1 MKQWSIN
8 QVINHSGRTIL
19 VCIVVTILLG
29 LGIRFLVM
37 DDDMMKML
45 PKNLESKISWDTV
58 QNEFGSS
65 EIIFIAFGQSEESIY
80 NQKALSDLW
89 VLSENLKKLDVVDK
103 ITNISTST
111 SIAQHDGFMEI
122 NDLQSS
128 KELSENEIIEIK
140 TYLDKNIQLKKQ
152 LVSRNENYLLTI
164 IQPSSKVG
172 LDRFRNDVVQV
183 SDSLLIGYELHY
195 GGTAYVTGSVPQM
208 IRDDVRSLIK
218 IGLIIMIA
226 ILLINLRS
234 IKAVLMVLFV
244 IVCSLISMMGFMGWA
259 YKIR

>member
-1 MKQWSIN
+1 
-8 QVINHSGRTIL
+8 
-19 VCIVVTILLG
+19 
-29 LGIRFLVM
+29 
-37 DDDMMKML
+37 MMKML

-164 IQPSSKVG
+164 IQPSGKV
-172 LDRFRNDVVQV
+172 F
-183 SDSLLIGYELHY
+183 
-195 GGTAYVTGSVPQM
+195 
-208 IRDDVRSLIK
+208 
-218 IGLIIMIA
+218 
-226 ILLINLRS
+226 
-234 IKAVLMVLFV
+234 F
-244 IVCSLISMMGFMGWA
+244 
-259 YKIR
+259 